1 MELKHIR
8 GETHCQTNMPFPEGP
23 GRPSRPLRMRLPRLA
38 ASKLDRTKKYETNT
52 RTRLLASGQSND
64 DDDINDGDD
73 DDDFVNDDDDD
84 SDIVNDDDGDSDIV
98 NDDDDDSDIVND
110 DDGDSDIVNDDDGDD
125 NGGGNGNYDGDTFN
139 EGDDGVVILI
149 LIETSCNRR

>member
-8 GETHCQTNMPFPEGP
+8 DETHCQTNMPFPEGP
-23 GRPSRPLRMRLPRLA
+23 GRPSRPLRMRLQRLA
-38 ASKLDRTKKYETNT
+38 ASKLDRTKKYETNA
-52 RTRLLASGQSND
+52 RTRLLASGKSND
-64 DDDINDGDD
+64 DDDVNDGDD
-73 DDDFVNDDDDD
+73 DDDF
-84 SDIVNDDDGDSDIV
+84 V

>member
-1 MELKHIR
+1 
-8 GETHCQTNMPFPEGP
+8 MPFPEGP
-23 GRPSRPLRMRLPRLA
+23 GRPSRPLHCHMRLPRLA
-38 ASKLDRTKKYETNT
+38 ASKLDRTKKYATNA
-52 RTRLLASGQSND
+52 RTRLLASSQSND
-64 DDDINDGDD
+64 DDDVNDDVNDGDD

-98 NDDDDDSDIVND
+98 NE
-110 DDGDSDIVNDDDGDD
+110 DDGDD